1 RNGQVAYLGTFS
13 KTLFPGLRLGYLL
26 PPASLREA
34 VLAARKLVDR
44 HSETLQQ
51 RALALFIQRGDFA
64 RHTRR
69 LQREYAQRRGR
80 LLERLHGDLSPW
92 LEALPAV
99 AGIHL
104 AARCREPLDVL
115 RIARHLRQQ
124 GLEVGTL
131 PPFYAETP
139 AQAGFLFGFG
149 CIERDDIDPALDLL
163 RAELRR

>member
-1 RNGQVAYLGTFS
+1 M
-13 KTLFPGLRLGYLL
+13 
-26 PPASLREA
+26 
-34 VLAARKLVDR
+34 
-44 HSETLQQ
+44 
-51 RALALFIQRGDFA
+51 
-64 RHTRR
+64 
-69 LQREYAQRRGR
+69 
-80 LLERLHGDLSPW
+80 
-92 LEALPAV
+92 

-163 RAELRR
+163 RAELRRWARSRPSTAGNSAACVEPISPARGSIATAPMPSGA